1 MMWNKRAG
9 KSPLSLWTSVPWTY
23 GRGIFSGRSSLESCR
38 SDAQVEN
45 PIKEGGLDEAERTCK
60 ELMTRYPDQI
70 DGIERLAAVYEAR
83 IMGL

>member
-1 MMWNKRAG
+1 MVAG
-9 KSPLSLWTSVPWTY
+9 FFQADHTSNRVDLT
-23 GRGIFSGRSSLESCR
+23 
-38 SDAQVEN
+38 QVEN
-45 PIKEGGLDEAERTCK
+45 PIKEGRLDEAERTCK